1 MTSDFI
7 DNFKKPDALIEKLK
21 AAKLQPEE
29 PKDEAKPK
37 KKKNK
42 KQKKRKATEDTV
54 MSNTAANEK

>member
-42 KQKKRKATEDTV
+42 KQKKKKATDEPV
-54 MSNTAANEK
+54 VINTAAVEK